1 MVKNMKHH
9 FNTAIGMKFLDY
21 QQFEVILKEIQYV
34 MNIRSLTDVDQE
46 EGFTLTPFQLL
57 TGREPTRTEIDVDD
71 TDNNDDYS
79 NQATPQ

>member
-1 MVKNMKHH
+1 
-9 FNTAIGMKFLDY
+9 MKFLDY

>member
-1 MVKNMKHH
+1 
-9 FNTAIGMKFLDY
+9 MKFLDY

-57 TGREPTRTEIDVDD
+57 TGHEPTRTEIDVDD